1 MPVICYNLAGTENAQ
16 SSKASGK
23 DDTAVPAQPTT
34 AAQPPQAPSQTQPAE
49 TQAPATDPAGPG
61 ETTKAPETAAPT
73 QAPSESAIVQPIE
86 TTSPA
91 ENATKEVGPAF
102 TTEAPAEEIGPGV

>member
-1 MPVICYNLAGTENAQ
+1 MSDEEKIRPEAEPPVGRHAAPEPPPAEEPE
-16 SSKASGK
+16 KAAEAP
-23 DDTAVPAQPTT
+23 AVP
-34 AAQPPQAPSQTQPAE
+34 E
-49 TQAPATDPAGPG
+49 
-61 ETTKAPETAAPT
+61 APETAAPT